1 MILAEQY
8 YYLIAGLPNIEP
20 DADMPPLEQTAF
32 KDVLLEQCS
41 LQEAA
46 LLNWLLYP
54 VDNENLIRKLY
65 HKPARSETG
74 VFTSS
79 ALDNI
84 IIRKTKPPH
93 YMSTFLEAFWQ
104 DKEAYS
110 ENEWKN
116 KLTTLYYQATQT
128 LGNAF
133 LRDWME
139 FELKLKNLIVAIN
152 GRKHNFLYT
161 DALIPGGEFTTQL
174 VSGNKK
180 TDFGL
185 TNDELPVKDVIKMMD
200 NPNLLIKEKYL
211 DNLRWRWLDEHTFFH
226 YFTVEK
232 LLAYYVKLGILSRWH
247 KLDSRWG
254 RERLHKMLKDF
265 SQDIAFAEDV
275 LKSSAQ
281 KN

>member
-8 YYLIAGLPNIEP
+8 YYLIVGLPNIEP

-54 VDNENLIRKLY
+54 LDNENLVRMLY
-65 HKPARSETG
+65 HKAAMLETG
-74 VFTSS
+74 VFTSK

-84 IIRKTKPPH
+84 INKKVDPPH
-93 YMSTFLEAFWQ
+93 YMSTFLEAFRQ
-104 DKEAYS
+104 DKEAHS

-161 DALIPGGEFTTQL
+161 DALIPGGEFTIQL
-174 VSGNKK
+174 ASGNKK

-185 TNDELPVKDVIKMMD
+185 TDDELPVKDVIKMMD

-211 DNLRWRWLDEHTFFH
+211 DDLRWRWLDEHTFFH
-226 YFTVEK
+226 YFTIEK

-254 RERLHKMLKDF
+254 REHLHKMLKGF
-265 SQDIAFAEDV
+265 SQNIAFEEDV